1 MRRIACGFVVAV
13 LLSVGWL
20 ACGGSSMPTTPTPTS
35 TTPTVTA
42 VAVTGAAASAGAT
55 AQFTATASLS
65 NSTTQNVTSQ
75 ATWASSST
83 AVATVSSAGL
93 VSSVAAGDADIRATF
108 QSVAGTLHITVTA
121 PPVTPNV
128 TSVTVTGSAPSSIGG
143 TSQLTATASLSNGST
158 QNITSQAS
166 WQSSDTRVVT
176 VSSSGIVTGI
186 GAGQADV
193 SATYQTVTGSLH
205 LTVAAP
211 TPTPTVTG
219 VSVSGNAP
227 NVGASAQFTATAS
240 LSNGTSQNV
249 TSQAS
254 WESSASSIA
263 TVSGSGVVI
272 GVSAGDADI
281 TASYQNLTGRLRITV
296 GRPQVAAPRL
306 PTRTAKGSSFT
317 CQLDDIVHPAS
328 GVSDMFGNATAL
340 CIDGD
345 RSCSTS
351 NSGTCSSH

>member
-42 VAVTGAAASAGAT
+42 VAVTGAAGSAGVT

-93 VSSVAAGDADIRATF
+93 VSSVAAGEADIRATF
-108 QSVAGTLHITVTA
+108 QSVTGTLHITVTA
-121 PPVTPNV
+121 PTP
-128 TSVTVTGSAPSSIGG
+128 A
-143 TSQLTATASLSNGST
+143 
-158 QNITSQAS
+158 
-166 WQSSDTRVVT
+166 
-176 VSSSGIVTGI
+176 
-186 GAGQADV
+186 
-193 SATYQTVTGSLH
+193 
-205 LTVAAP
+205 
-211 TPTPTVTG
+211 TPTVTA
-219 VSVSGNAP
+219 VSVSGSTP

-249 TSQAS
+249 TAQAS
-254 WESSASSIA
+254 WQSSAPSIA
-263 TVSGSGVVI
+263 SVSGSGVVI

-296 GRPQVAAPRL
+296 GRPQVAAPGL

-328 GVSDMFGNATAL
+328 CVSDMFGNATAL
-340 CIDGD
+340 CIDGA

-351 NSGTCSSH
+351 NSGTCSSHTGVYCFVCPGPLCP